1 MPKRENNDEAN
12 VLNGYSAF
20 LRNKCNC
27 NNSKLQKCN
36 VQQKKKKRESG
47 IFFCKPWFASFK
59 QNLAMAMKEHIGPG
73 KNMK

>member
-27 NNSKLQKCN
+27 NNSKLQKGN
-36 VQQKKKKRESG
+36 VQQKKQKKRVE
-47 IFFCKPWFASFK
+47 FFFA
-59 QNLAMAMKEHIGPG
+59 NLGSHPSNKTWLWQ
-73 KNMK
+73 